1 MSISAAQPIE
11 RGDVQCASHKY
22 LARCTSTDTLDLQTT
37 VKISSVRNGQYAR
50 LNEGPLLFTQVQKK
64 QNIEKTMIHYLL
76 SFVCFLC
83 LGTTLIRG
91 STENGRKAYIV
102 YMGEVSHDGDR
113 ISAMEEHDNLLLKA
127 IGDEKIARESKIY
140 SYGKSIN
147 GFAARL
153 LPDEAK
159 RLSDEDGVVSVFENT
174 KRKLLTTRSW
184 DFLGMPISIKRRN
197 AIVESDV
204 IVGVVDTGIWPGC
217 PSFNDS
223 GYGPPPAKWKGK
235 CDKGAN
241 FTGCNNKI
249 IGARYYQLDSSA
261 PIMDDP
267 TPVDTDGHGTHTA
280 STVAGI
286 PVKDSSLYGIAKGT
300 ARGGV
305 PSARIATYKICWSD
319 GCSDI
324 DLLAAFDDA
333 VHDGVDLI
341 SLSLGGVSREFFQDS
356 IAIGTF
362 HAMRKGILT
371 SCAGGNDGP
380 EISTIENVAPWIITV
395 AASSIDR
402 QFTSIIK
409 LGDGTITSGNGI
421 NTFKMKNKMYP
432 FTSGARATNL
442 TTNETYYGNSSACD
456 SGTLSE
462 KLVKGKI
469 VYCLGDSGQDAT
481 IDVLRGAGTIMAVDE
496 PSDYYFLTLTPA
508 TIVVRS
514 KVGDKLDRYIN
525 STTNPR
531 AVIYR
536 STTVP
541 MVAPSVASF
550 SSRGPA
556 AQSLSRNILKP
567 DVTAPGLNILAG
579 YTKLKSITG
588 SSGDPRHSAFNFMSG
603 TSMACPHATAAA
615 AYVKSFHPDWSPAAI
630 KSALMTTAT
639 PMKIIDRY
647 RELSSGSGQINP
659 SKAISPGLIYDMKE
673 SSYISYLCKQG
684 YNATDISLLIGGKRK
699 YDCSSFKPAKGVDG
713 LNYPSMH
720 IYLNGSE
727 SRISGVFHRIV
738 TNVEPGSLEYRA
750 NVASTKGLSVEVI
763 PKTLKFSRVNQK
775 RAFRVLVKGETKKIG
790 TQILS
795 TTLEWVRDKGHS
807 VMSPIIVFKSGF

>member
-1 MSISAAQPIE
+1 
-11 RGDVQCASHKY
+11 
-22 LARCTSTDTLDLQTT
+22 
-37 VKISSVRNGQYAR
+37 
-50 LNEGPLLFTQVQKK
+50 
-64 QNIEKTMIHYLL
+64 
-76 SFVCFLC
+76 
-83 LGTTLIRG
+83 
-91 STENGRKAYIV
+91 
-102 YMGEVSHDGDR
+102 MGEVSHHGDR
-113 ISAMEEHDNLLLKA
+113 ISAMEEHDNMLLKA

-140 SYGKSIN
+140 SYWKSIN

-153 LPDEAK
+153 LPAEAK

-174 KRKLLTTRSW
+174 RRKLLTTRSW
-184 DFLGMPISIKRRN
+184 DFLGMPLSIKRKN

-204 IVGVVDTGIWPGC
+204 IVGLMDTGIWPGC

-249 IGARYYQLDSSA
+249 IGARYYQQGSTA

-286 PVKDSSLYGIAKGT
+286 PVKDTSLYGVAKGT

-305 PSARIATYKICWSD
+305 PLARIAMYKICWSD
-319 GCSDI
+319 GCSDV
-324 DLLAAFDDA
+324 DLLAAYDDA
-333 VHDGVDLI
+333 IHDGVDI
-341 SLSLGGVSREFFQDS
+341 VSLSLGGVSREFFQDS
-356 IAIGTF
+356 IAIGAF

-380 EISTIENVAPWIITV
+380 QISTIENVAPWIFTV

-421 NTFKMKNKMYP
+421 NTFTMKNKMFP
-432 FTSGARATNL
+432 FTDGAHATNL
-442 TTNETYYGNSSACD
+442 TSNETYFGNSSACD

-462 KLVKGKI
+462 KLVKEKI
-469 VYCLGDSGQDAT
+469 VYCLGNSGQDAT
-481 IDVLRGAGTIMAVDE
+481 INGLRGAGMIMAIDE
-496 PSDYYFLTLTPA
+496 PTDYYFPTLIPA
-508 TIVVRS
+508 TTVLRS

-525 STTNPR
+525 STRNPR

-536 STTVP
+536 SATVRV
-541 MVAPSVASF
+541 VAPSVASF
-550 SSRGPA
+550 SSRGPSP
-556 AQSLSRNILKP
+556 QSLCRNILKP
-567 DVTAPGLNILAG
+567 DVSAPGLNILAG

-588 SSGDPRHSAFNFMSG
+588 SSSDPRYSAFNFMSG
-603 TSMACPHATAAA
+603 TSMACPHVTAAA
-615 AYVKSFHPDWSPAAI
+615 AYVKCFHPDWSPAAI

-639 PMKIIDRY
+639 PMKIRDKY
-647 RELSSGSGQINP
+647 RELSSGSGQIHP
-659 SKAISPGLIYDMKE
+659 SKAVNPGLIYDINE
-673 SSYISYLCKQG
+673 SSYISFLCKQG
-684 YNATDISLLIGGKRK
+684 YNSTTISLLIGGKRK
-699 YDCSSFKPAKGVDG
+699 YKCSSFKPAPGADG

-727 SRISGVFHRIV
+727 SKISGVFHRTV
-738 TNVEPGSLEYRA
+738 TNVEPGNLEYKA
-750 NVASTKGLSVEVI
+750 KVGSTKELSVDVI
-763 PKTLKFSRVNQK
+763 PKTLKFNRVDQK
-775 RAFRVLVKGETKKIG
+775 RSFRVVVKGETKKTG

-795 TTLEWVRDKGHS
+795 TTLEWIRDKGHS
-807 VMSPIIVFKSGF
+807 VKSPIIVFKSGF